1 MKTKLKL
8 LCGALSLAL
17 LLTACGGKTEAQAP
31 SGTQAP
37 SEAQTQPEGRTPE
50 PADAAPEEEPRVLE
64 GEVTVTGGDEAK
76 ALEGAIL
83 GPGAALNT
91 AGCAIMLSYEL
102 EADDGGAAEEKLNS
116 WAEANGCVP
125 VTRSGEGL
133 RVYAIMGYDDM
144 IGAVVLGEEDSFRIG
159 VEAGRQG
166 QTRRFAQKNIIW
178 TAEGVKGWE
187 VLYLDEQDY
196 YEENGE
202 QYPCFVMGLVPAE

>member
-1 MKTKLKL
+1 MKTKL
-8 LCGALSLAL
+8 LCGALCLAL
-17 LLTACGGKTEAQAP
+17 LLTACGGKTGDQAP
-31 SGTQAP
+31 SD
-37 SEAQTQPEGRTPE
+37 AQTPTGAQTSEPTDTVPEAGTP
-50 PADAAPEEEPRVLE
+50 AVIE
-64 GEVTVTGGDEAK
+64 GEFTVNGGDEAK

-83 GPGAALNT
+83 GPGAVLN
-91 AGCAIMLSYEL
+91 AADCAIMLSYEL

-125 VTRSGEGL
+125 VTQSGEGL

-159 VEAGRQG
+159 VEAGEQG
-166 QTRRFAQKNIIW
+166 QTRRFAQKNILW
-178 TAEGVKGWE
+178 TAEGVTGWE